1 MSADTVYFH
10 TLLFATILCVHATLY
25 LTVHI
30 LATDAAGPE
39 GELDD
44 ICDRVAIGVEDG
56 LGGASVDVLE
66 REQGHGGVG
75 GQVVERPVQVIG
87 QQVVGP
93 CHGRVEGH
101 LWEDALL
108 RMYFYI
114 LLLGGDELCSPRTRG
129 NEKLGEE
136 RLCGW
141 VWVGCVMIGQRKGIQ
156 PKKY

>member
-1 MSADTVYFH
+1 MSADTAYFH
-10 TLLFATILCVHATLY
+10 TLLFATICCVHTTVY
-25 LTVHI
+25 LTVHV

-39 GELDD
+39 SEVDN
-44 ICDRVAIGVEDG
+44 IGDWVPIRVEDG
-56 LGGASVDVLE
+56 LGGAGIDVLE

-108 RMYFYI
+108 
-114 LLLGGDELCSPRTRG
+114 
-129 NEKLGEE
+129 
-136 RLCGW
+136 
-141 VWVGCVMIGQRKGIQ
+141 
-156 PKKY
+156 